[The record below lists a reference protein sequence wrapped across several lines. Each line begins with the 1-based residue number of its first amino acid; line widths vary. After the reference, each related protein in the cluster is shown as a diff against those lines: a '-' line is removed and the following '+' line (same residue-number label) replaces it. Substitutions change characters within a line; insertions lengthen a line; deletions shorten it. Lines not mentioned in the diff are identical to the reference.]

1 MASGRLIEVLY
12 IMRGFTYGF
21 NIIYNTLEEVMFVTI
36 FVLGLVRG
44 GLNVMSRVTQIYFT
58 VDDTTTATNKTLEY
72 YVMIISYI
80 NTQYHGNIKQSKV
93 LNADLFNMFSS
104 S

>member
-1 MASGRLIEVLY
+1 MLY
-12 IMRGFTYGF
+12 IMCGFTNGF

-58 VDDTTTATNKTLEY
+58 VDDTTTATHKTLEY
-72 YVMIISYI
+72 YVMIINYI
-80 NTQYHGNIKQSKV
+80 NTQYQSNIKQSKV
-93 LNADLFNMFSS
+93 LVADLSS